1 MGRSYVIRGVIPPR
15 YWEPSKGDVVYVE
28 GTKTRIARVGT
39 QDGTPYVWFRPHV
52 RGTFAM
58 SVGNLKQVAR
68 IEPRGPLANP
78 RALLSRTWTRGK
90 VRRLKDGRV
99 QVAVTGRGRK

>member
-1 MGRSYVIRGVIPPR
+1 MGRSYVVRGVIPPR

-39 QDGTPYVWFRPHV
+39 QDGTPYVWLRPHV

-68 IEPRGPLANP
+68 IEPRAAAANP
-78 RALLSRTWTRGK
+78 IPRSWTPAR
-90 VRRLKDGRV
+90 VRRLKSGRV
-99 QVAVTGRGRK
+99 QVAVGGRQR